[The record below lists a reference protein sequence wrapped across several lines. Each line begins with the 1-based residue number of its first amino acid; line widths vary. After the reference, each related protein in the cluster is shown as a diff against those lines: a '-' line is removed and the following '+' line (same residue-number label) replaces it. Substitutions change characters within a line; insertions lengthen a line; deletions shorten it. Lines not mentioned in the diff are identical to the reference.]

1 MGQNECS
8 TSRFLWE
15 LTRQPATM
23 TLSIEID
30 LRSFQSMS
38 IATPL
43 SPNKLTA
50 ADLSA
55 MPDEKDYELIDG
67 QVEIRKVGY
76 ESSRIAARLIIF

>member
-1 MGQNECS
+1 
-8 TSRFLWE
+8 
-15 LTRQPATM
+15 
-23 TLSIEID
+23 
-30 LRSFQSMS
+30 MS